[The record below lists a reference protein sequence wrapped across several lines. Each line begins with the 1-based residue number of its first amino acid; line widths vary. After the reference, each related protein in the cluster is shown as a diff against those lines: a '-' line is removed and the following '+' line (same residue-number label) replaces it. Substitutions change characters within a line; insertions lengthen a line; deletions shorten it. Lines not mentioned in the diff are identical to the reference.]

1 MSINLTPEQAAV
13 VENRG
18 GELLVSA
25 AAGSGKTRVLVE
37 RLLRRVVEE
46 GLDLDQFLVITFTK
60 AAASE
65 LRDKILAELN
75 RRLAE
80 TPGDRHLRRQTTLIY
95 RAQISTIHAFCT
107 TFLRENSH
115 LLDLDPDFRVAD
127 DAEAEL
133 LRVQALDHLLEERYE
148 HLAENGFGRLVDS
161 LSAGRDDKHLREIV
175 LDIHSHIQSHPDPA
189 QWLREQAAEFDLRSV
204 TDVAKTR
211 WGQLLMEDAKAQT
224 QYWFQQMSG
233 ALDLLQESGDE
244 VLEKGYSESICS
256 TMDGLDDFINAL
268 DRQWNSAHLLSEIP
282 FPTLKGSRKVQ
293 DKETKELVQAIRK
306 KCMAAMK
313 KLQKRFECTSEELLA
328 DMEQMREPVTSLFQ
342 LVVDL
347 IDQYGALKQRR
358 KLLDFN
364 DLEHFTVSALLKD
377 NQPTELAQIWVK
389 RYAEV
394 MVDEYQ
400 DTNAVQ
406 NAIFDALTHGGKT
419 LFQVGDVKQSIYR
432 FRLADPTIFL
442 KKYHTFRHAEA
453 ATDGQAR
460 RLTLSRNFRS
470 RSAVLDSVNFL
481 FSHIMTVPFGELDYS
496 EDQRLN
502 LGLVDQIPRADGE
515 TELNLVDLS
524 TIEKDDKVIQRPR
537 DEVEAQFVAQRIR
550 TLLDEPFLVTEGT
563 MFRPIRPEDIA
574 ILYRS
579 PGSVLN
585 HLTRALDEQN
595 IPWQNE
601 GYEDFFTSTEVSVAL
616 SFLQIIDNPR
626 QDVPLISV
634 LRSPVYGFTPDQLA
648 QLRANGPQ
656 NSDFYACVEQGAE
669 DGLEHCL
676 RFLDDL
682 KLLRLRM
689 IDSSCAQLLW
699 YLYDQLG
706 LLSLFGSMTGGQRR
720 QENLLSFYDYARSF
734 EGQGHRGIFTFVSQL
749 RRLMEQ
755 GKPPQAVAK
764 SRGLGVQIMSIH
776 KSKGL
781 EFPVVVLAG
790 LNRRFNRSDET
801 APMLF
806 HSVYGV
812 GPKLLDPELRV
823 EFPTLART
831 AVQLKLDQEMK
842 AEELRLLYV
851 AMTRAQEKLIM
862 VMSFRDAEKD
872 LRKLLMDASPHPEP
886 EALSAQDSM
895 GKWVLLPVLARRDA
909 EGIRFGERPLCYAE
923 AEDHWNIRLIRAGN
937 DCFSPQPDTTTE
949 KPAEEATLPDHSGL
963 ARHLLWHYPYEGLED
978 MASKATA
985 TQLKGRLLD
994 EEAAEET
1001 VPSPRP
1007 LEFRRPTFEQ
1017 VKRGLTPAQA
1027 GSAIHTVME
1036 RIHLDKA
1043 DRVETVKEEIARL
1056 VQNGYL
1062 TEAQGQVVDPRKV
1075 AWFWASPLGQEA
1087 RTSGSL
1093 RREFKF
1099 SILSDAKDFYQGAPD
1114 GESVLLQGV
1123 VDCFFETPSGITVI
1137 DFKSDKVYRG
1147 YEMER
1152 AEQYRIQVETY
1163 AKALEEVFGCPVA
1176 RKYIWFFHTNQA
1188 VEIK

>member
-1 MSINLTPEQAAV
+1 MSIQLTPEQAAV

-37 RLLRRVVEE
+37 RLLRRVTEE
-46 GLDLDQFLVITFTK
+46 GLNLDEFLVITFTK

-133 LRVQALDHLLEERYE
+133 LRVQALDRLLEERYE
-148 HLAENGFGRLVDS
+148 HLETTGFGLLVDA
-161 LSAGRDDKHLREIV
+161 LSSGRDDKKLRDIV
-175 LDIHSHIQSHPDPA
+175 LDVHSHIQSHPDPA
-189 QWLREQAAEFDLRSV
+189 QWLRQQAEAFDLRGVS
-204 TDVAKTR
+204 DVAKTR

-224 QYWFQQMSG
+224 QYWSQQMSG
-233 ALDLLQESGDE
+233 ALDLLQDSGDDA
-244 VLEKGYSESICS
+244 LIKAYSESICE
-256 TMDGLDDFINAL
+256 TMDSLDDFLNAL
-268 DRQWNSAHLLSEIP
+268 DRQWDSAHLLSAIR
-282 FPTLKGSRKVQ
+282 FPRLGSSRKIQ
-293 DKETKELVQAIRK
+293 DKAAQEQVKVIRDKCK
-306 KCMAAMK
+306 KAME
-313 KLQKRFECTSEELLA
+313 KLASRFECTSQELLE
-328 DMEQMREPVTSLFQ
+328 DMELIREPVTALFR
-342 LVVDL
+342 LVLDL
-347 IDQYGALKQRR
+347 IDGYGGLKKRR

-364 DLEHFTVSALLKD
+364 DLEHFTVAALTE
-377 NQPTELAQIWVK
+377 NGEPTELAGLWAK

-406 NAIFDALTHGGKT
+406 NAIFDALTYGGRT

-442 KKYHTFRHAEA
+442 KKYHTFIRAEGA
-453 ATDGQAR
+453 EVGKPR

-481 FSHIMTVPFGELDYS
+481 FEHIMTAQFGELDYT

-502 LGLVDQIPRADGE
+502 LGLVEQPPREEGE
-515 TELNLVDLS
+515 TELDIIDLS
-524 TIEKDDKVIQRPR
+524 TMETDETAIQRPK
-537 DEVEAQFVAQRIR
+537 DEVEARFVAQRIR
-550 TLLDEPFLVTEGT
+550 KLLDTPFLVTEGEE
-563 MFRPIRPEDIA
+563 FRPIRPEDIA

-579 PGSVLN
+579 PGSVLK

-601 GYEDFFTSTEVSVAL
+601 GYEDYFGSTEVSVAL

-626 QDVPLISV
+626 QDVPLLSV
-634 LRSPVYGFTPDQLA
+634 LRSPVYGFSPDQLA
-648 QLRANGPQ
+648 QLRAACPQ
-656 NSDFYACVEQGAE
+656 GSDFFACVEYGALGGE
-669 DGLEHCL
+669 SHCQ

-682 KLLRLRM
+682 KTLRLRM

-706 LLSLFGSMTGGQRR
+706 LMSLFGSMTGGQRR

-734 EGQGHRGIFTFVSQL
+734 EGQGHRGVFTFVSQL

-755 GKPPQAVAK
+755 GKAPQTATRTG
-764 SRGLGVQIMSIH
+764 SIGVKIMSIH

-812 GPKLLDPELRV
+812 GPKLLDPELRL

-851 AMTRAQEKLIM
+851 AMTRAREKLIM
-862 VMSFRDAEKD
+862 VMSFQEAEKE
-872 LRKLLMDASPHPEP
+872 LRKLLLDAGPHPEP
-886 EALSAQDSM
+886 NALAGLDSV
-895 GKWVLLPVLARRDA
+895 GKWILLPVLARRDS
-909 EGIRFGERPLCYAE
+909 EGLRFGERPVYYAE
-923 AEDHWNIRLIRAGN
+923 ATDHWMIHLIHAGN
-937 DCFSPQPDTTTE
+937 DCFSAVSE
-949 KPAEEATLPDHSGL
+949 KKDEKAPEEADISQVSGL
-963 ARHLLWHYPYEGLED
+963 ETQLLWRYPYEGLED

-1001 VPSPRP
+1001 KLPPRP
-1007 LEFRRPTFEQ
+1007 LEFRRPSFE
-1017 VKRGLTPAQA
+1017 VKKGGLTPAQA

-1036 RIHLDKA
+1036 RIRLDKA
-1043 DRVETVKEEIARL
+1043 DRVEAVQEEIARL
-1056 VQNGYL
+1056 VQGGYL
-1062 TEAQGQVVDPRKV
+1062 TAEQGSVVDPGKV
-1075 AWFWASPLGQEA
+1075 ARFWASPLGQA
-1087 RTSGSL
+1087 AKNAQKL

-1099 SILSDAKDFYQGAPD
+1099 SILSNAKEFYRSAPD

-1123 VDCFFETPSGITVI
+1123 VDCCFETEEGFTVI
-1137 DFKSDKVYRG
+1137 DFKSDKIRRCF
-1147 YEMER
+1147 EAER
-1152 AEQYRIQVETY
+1152 AEEYRVQVNTY
-1163 AKALEEVFGCPVA
+1163 AKALEDIFDRPVV
-1176 RKYIWFFHTNQA
+1176 RKCIWFFATGRA
-1188 VEIK
+1188 VDIR